1 MGKTCSMIGARRNAC
16 NFLICKDGANS
27 QVGKLW
33 LRLEDMYR
41 ADVKEM
47 GQEKMDWI
55 NLAQDMKQ

>member
-1 MGKTCSMIGARRNAC
+1 MIGARRNAC